1 MGKRSWWQRSLNR
14 HFRLLG
20 ARSTRAVEQR
30 QRIEEKRIQTQKK
43 RTLEQQEKAFKRV
56 HEARKRGE
64 AITGMDPMERKKI
77 AKELTWKGK
86 WNTRKARFDVRAR
99 KHS

>member
-1 MGKRSWWQRSLNR
+1 MEKRNWWRRSLNR
-14 HFRLLG
+14 HSRLLE
-20 ARSTRAVEQR
+20 ARSARAVEQR
-30 QRIEEKRIQTQKK
+30 RRIEEKKVKAQEK
-43 RTLEQQEKAFKRV
+43 RTLEPQEKAFERV
-56 HEARKRGE
+56 GE